1 MNFTI
6 DEECLMN
13 VYEISDR
20 IQLIDAMRD
29 SLPDIHEHE
38 MSEMIMSALKK
49 LEELEDL
56 EFSKLNIYDNFDFDS
71 EV

>member
-1 MNFTI
+1 
-6 DEECLMN
+6 MN

>member
-1 MNFTI
+1 MKFTI
-6 DEECLMN
+6 DEEMLMN

-20 IQLIDAMRD
+20 LQLIDAMRD
-29 SLPDIHEHE
+29 SLPYISEHE
-38 MSEMIMSALKK
+38 MSEMLISALEK

-56 EFSKLNIYDNFDFDS
+56 EFNKLNIYDNFDFDS